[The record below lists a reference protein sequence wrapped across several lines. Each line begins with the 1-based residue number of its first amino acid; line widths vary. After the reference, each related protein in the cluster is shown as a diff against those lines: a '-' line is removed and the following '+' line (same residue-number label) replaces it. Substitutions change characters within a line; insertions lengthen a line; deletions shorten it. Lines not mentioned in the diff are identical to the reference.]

1 MKRAVGPMG
10 ISSNGGEISG
20 AYQKMRNW
28 MINRTKKTKKMKVTE
43 ARVQIR

>member
-1 MKRAVGPMG
+1 MKRAVGRMG

-28 MINRTKKTKKMKVTE
+28 INRTKKTKKMKVTE